1 MAAINHDNYHQSIA
15 CGNVSAS
22 PKKPRGWLASMDTFP
37 LADGGL
43 VRFDP
48 HFLSREEADV
58 CFAALR
64 NGCVWEQKPGLFGR
78 MQPRLIASYG
88 EPGLT
93 YRYSGVTN
101 VARPWLPEMVQLRDR
116 LEAVDGRYNFCLLNL
131 YRDGS
136 DSMGWHAD
144 NEPEMGP
151 TIASLTLGA
160 TRRFRIR
167 HNESREIRE
176 FALGHGALL
185 IMSGTMQQYWQHE
198 VPKTRL
204 AVGERIN
211 LTFREVIQR
220 EPTRAR

>member
-1 MAAINHDNYHQSIA
+1 
-15 CGNVSAS
+15 
-22 PKKPRGWLASMDTFP
+22 MDTFP

-48 HFLSREEADV
+48 HFLDADAADA

-64 NGCVWEQKPGLFGR
+64 SGCAWEQKPGLFGR
-78 MQPRLIASYG
+78 PQPRLIASYG

-101 VARPWLPEMVQLRDR
+101 VARSWLPAMEQLRDR
-116 LEAVDGRYNFCLLNL
+116 IEAIDGRYNFCLANL
-131 YRDGS
+131 YRDGA

-167 HNESREIRE
+167 HNRTREIRE

-185 IMSGTMQQYWQHE
+185 IMSGTMQEYWQHE
-198 VPKTRL
+198 VPKTRV

-211 LTFREVIQR
+211 LTFREVLGPDEMR
-220 EPTRAR
+220 TR

>member
-1 MAAINHDNYHQSIA
+1 
-15 CGNVSAS
+15 
-22 PKKPRGWLASMDTFP
+22 MDTYP

-48 HFLSREEADV
+48 HFLSRDEADA

-78 MQPRLIASYG
+78 MQPRLITSYG

-167 HNESREIRE
+167 HNGSREIRE

-198 VPKTRL
+198 VPKTRI

-211 LTFREVIQR
+211 LTFREVIQ
-220 EPTRAR
+220 PGTARAR

>member
-1 MAAINHDNYHQSIA
+1 
-15 CGNVSAS
+15 
-22 PKKPRGWLASMDTFP
+22 MDTFP

-48 HFLSREEADV
+48 HFLDARAADA

-64 NGCVWEQKPGLFGR
+64 SGCVWEQKPGLFGR
-78 MQPRLIASYG
+78 PQPRLIASYG

-101 VARPWLPEMVQLRDR
+101 VARPWLPAMERLRDR
-116 LEAVDGRYNFCLLNL
+116 IEAIDGRYNFCLANL
-131 YRDGS
+131 YRDGA

-167 HNESREIRE
+167 HNRTREIRE

-185 IMSGTMQQYWQHE
+185 IMSGTMQEYWQHE
-198 VPKTRL
+198 VPKTRV

-211 LTFREVIQR
+211 LTFREVLGPDEIR
-220 EPTRAR
+220 TR